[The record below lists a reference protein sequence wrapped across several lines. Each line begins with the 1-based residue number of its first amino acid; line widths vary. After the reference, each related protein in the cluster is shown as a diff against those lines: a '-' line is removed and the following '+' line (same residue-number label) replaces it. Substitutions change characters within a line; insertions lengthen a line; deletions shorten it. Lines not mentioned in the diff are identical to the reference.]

1 MKIVGLIG
9 LILLST
15 VVLYSWGALVDD
27 FEENYIETG
36 ISNTTS
42 FDNNYTSTYNR
53 RTDLND
59 TFYPLQEGFSDI
71 KEDSGWFDK
80 VQDLGFAIPITII
93 QLPGMIIDTV
103 ADTITDMSTIMK
115 EIGIPTEI
123 ILIAG
128 LGFIIFIIF
137 KLVEFWRNYEA

>member
-1 MKIVGLIG
+1 
-9 LILLST
+9 
-15 VVLYSWGALVDD
+15 
-27 FEENYIETG
+27 
-36 ISNTTS
+36 
-42 FDNNYTSTYNR
+42 
-53 RTDLND
+53 
-59 TFYPLQEGFSDI
+59 
-71 KEDSGWFDK
+71 
-80 VQDLGFAIPITII
+80 
-93 QLPGMIIDTV
+93 MIIDTV